1 MKFDL
6 APIEVK
12 SAGGI
17 QRSEFPL
24 REVKFAGAE
33 GQEGRTFTGYG
44 AVFGN
49 LDSYGDVI
57 EKGAFKKTIRDAKR
71 SGNWP
76 AMLMQHGGWAMSAD
90 DLTPVGIYTEMD
102 EDDNGLLVTGV
113 IADTQRGN
121 EALGLMKMMPRPALT
136 GLSIGYRAKKF
147 TMGTKPEEPRRTLHE
162 VELVEISLVTFPANP
177 KARIGSIKSG
187 GGLTIRDAESALR
200 DAGFSSN
207 EAKAI
212 VAKGFTAIDHR
223 EGDDQLQRLND
234 ATTRALAALRVD

>member
-1 MKFDL
+1 MRAFDL

-12 SAGGI
+12 SGGI

-24 REVKFAGAE
+24 REVKFAGDD

-71 SGNWP
+71 TGMWP

-102 EDDNGLLVTGV
+102 EDENGLLVTGV

-121 EALGLMKMMPRPALT
+121 EALGLMKMKPRPALT

-177 KARIGSIKSG
+177 KARIGSIKSS
-187 GGLTIRDAESALR
+187 GGLTIRDLEQALR
-200 DAGFSSN
+200 DAGCSAN
-207 EAKAI
+207 EAKTI
-212 VAKGFTAIDHR
+212 LAKGFPAIDHR
-223 EGDDQLQRLND
+223 EGDDELQRLND
-234 ATTRALAALRVD
+234 ATADLLRALQVR